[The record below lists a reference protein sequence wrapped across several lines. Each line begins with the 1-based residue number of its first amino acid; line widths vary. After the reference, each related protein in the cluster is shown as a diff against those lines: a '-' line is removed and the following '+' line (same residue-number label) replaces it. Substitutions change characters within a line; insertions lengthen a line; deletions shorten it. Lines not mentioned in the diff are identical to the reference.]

1 MLILWYAVI
10 LGVFC
15 EWYCSNSIRPVIG
28 MGEGIAGLRMLVGF
42 GVASWGELVGGDFD
56 VDSLIGFIYVAIWV
70 PFGGVG
76 R

>member
-1 MLILWYAVI
+1 
-10 LGVFC
+10 
-15 EWYCSNSIRPVIG
+15 

-56 VDSLIGFIYVAIWV
+56 VYSLISFIYVAIWV